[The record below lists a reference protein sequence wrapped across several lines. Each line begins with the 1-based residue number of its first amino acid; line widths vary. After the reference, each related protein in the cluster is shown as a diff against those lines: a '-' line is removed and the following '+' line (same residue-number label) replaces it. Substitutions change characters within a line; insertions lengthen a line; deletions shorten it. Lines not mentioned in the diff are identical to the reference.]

1 MVPVVPAWVGVAQ
14 RSVAVVDSRH
24 AARKVGRE
32 RTGSWVTMRVETC
45 ANLVSV
51 RSRGISSVVV
61 EGDTWSRVAL
71 WCTLTKGTGR
81 VRPRTSPVSRR
92 VRGIIPRREM
102 GTGIDASPVES
113 HGRVLGLGFRVDG
126 RVGTHRSRRPCATR
140 GRSSSVPTPSA
151 RGSVARSQS
160 GDERLT
166 HPPKVPSK
174 GNLLTIVTES
184 LC

>member
-32 RTGSWVTMRVETC
+32 RTGVWVTMRVETC

-71 WCTLTKGTGR
+71 WCTLTKGTGKVR
-81 VRPRTSPVSRR
+81 ALSRAGLSARPRNYSETR
-92 VRGIIPRREM
+92 
-102 GTGIDASPVES
+102 
-113 HGRVLGLGFRVDG
+113 DG
-126 RVGTHRSRRPCATR
+126 HR
-140 GRSSSVPTPSA
+140 
-151 RGSVARSQS
+151 
-160 GDERLT
+160 
-166 HPPKVPSK
+166 
-174 GNLLTIVTES
+174 N
-184 LC
+184 

>member
-24 AARKVGRE
+24 APRKVGRE

-71 WCTLTKGTGR
+71 WCALTKGTGR
-81 VRPRTSPVSRR
+81 FGLSLGPVSRR

-102 GTGIDASPVES
+102 GTGIDASLVA
-113 HGRVLGLGFRVDG
+113 LG
-126 RVGTHRSRRPCATR
+126 
-140 GRSSSVPTPSA
+140 
-151 RGSVARSQS
+151 GS
-160 GDERLT
+160 
-166 HPPKVPSK
+166 
-174 GNLLTIVTES
+174 
-184 LC
+184 

>member
-51 RSRGISSVVV
+51 RSSEGFRQWSLRAIRGAA
-61 EGDTWSRVAL
+61 SRV

-81 VRPRTSPVSRR
+81 S
-92 VRGIIPRREM
+92 
-102 GTGIDASPVES
+102 
-113 HGRVLGLGFRVDG
+113 LGLGLG
-126 RVGTHRSRRPCATR
+126 L
-140 GRSSSVPTPSA
+140 SA
-151 RGSVARSQS
+151 RPR
-160 GDERLT
+160 
-166 HPPKVPSK
+166 
-174 GNLLTIVTES
+174 N
-184 LC
+184 

>member
-71 WCTLTKGTGR
+71 WCALRKGTGR
-81 VRPRTSPVSRR
+81 S
-92 VRGIIPRREM
+92 
-102 GTGIDASPVES
+102 
-113 HGRVLGLGFRVDG
+113 LGLGLG
-126 RVGTHRSRRPCATR
+126 L
-140 GRSSSVPTPSA
+140 SA
-151 RGSVARSQS
+151 RPRNYSETRDGHR
-160 GDERLT
+160 
-166 HPPKVPSK
+166 
-174 GNLLTIVTES
+174 N
-184 LC
+184 

>member
-24 AARKVGRE
+24 APRKVGRE

-61 EGDTWSRVAL
+61 EGDTWSRVA
-71 WCTLTKGTGR
+71 CVVPLTKGTRR

-92 VRGIIPRREM
+92 VRGIIPRGEM
-102 GTGIDASPVES
+102 GTGIDASPVD
-113 HGRVLGLGFRVDG
+113 GRVLGLGFRVDG

-166 HPPKVPSK
+166 KS
-174 GNLLTIVTES
+174 S
-184 LC
+184 LKR

>member
-61 EGDTWSRVAL
+61 EGDTWSRVA
-71 WCTLTKGTGR
+71 CVVHVNEGYGK
-81 VRPRTSPVSRR
+81 VSRSR
-92 VRGIIPRREM
+92 SRSLGASEELIRDEM
-102 GTGIDASPVES
+102 GTGIDASLVA
-113 HGRVLGLGFRVDG
+113 LG
-126 RVGTHRSRRPCATR
+126 
-140 GRSSSVPTPSA
+140 
-151 RGSVARSQS
+151 GS
-160 GDERLT
+160 
-166 HPPKVPSK
+166 
-174 GNLLTIVTES
+174 
-184 LC
+184 

>member
-1 MVPVVPAWVGVAQ
+1 MASGRSALRMVPVVPAWVGVAQ

-24 AARKVGRE
+24 ARKVGRE

-61 EGDTWSRVAL
+61 ERDTWSRVAL

-92 VRGIIPRREM
+92 VRGIIPRGEM
-102 GTGIDASPVES
+102 GTGIDASPVD
-113 HGRVLGLGFRVDG
+113 GRVLGLGFRVDG
-126 RVGTHRSRRPCATR
+126 RVGTHRSSTSVCHARTVLLGSDAERARVSGPSAKR
-140 GRSSSVPTPSA
+140 GREA
-151 RGSVARSQS
+151 
-160 GDERLT
+160 
-166 HPPKVPSK
+166 KVPSK
-174 GNLLTIVTES
+174 GNLEHL
-184 LC
+184 